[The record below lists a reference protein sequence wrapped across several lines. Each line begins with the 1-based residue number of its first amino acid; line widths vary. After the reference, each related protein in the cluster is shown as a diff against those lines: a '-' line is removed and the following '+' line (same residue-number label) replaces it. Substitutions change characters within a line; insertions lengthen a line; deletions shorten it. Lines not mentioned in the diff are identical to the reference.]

1 MNIIEISKSEATA
14 KGLVCHFHPQLPA
27 SVYVVRTVYPS
38 VYLCGIC
45 HR

>member
-1 MNIIEISKSEATA
+1 MFEIKISKSEAQE
-14 KGLVCHFHPQLPA
+14 KGLFCHWHKELLA
-27 SVYVVRTVYPS
+27 CVYIVRTKYPS